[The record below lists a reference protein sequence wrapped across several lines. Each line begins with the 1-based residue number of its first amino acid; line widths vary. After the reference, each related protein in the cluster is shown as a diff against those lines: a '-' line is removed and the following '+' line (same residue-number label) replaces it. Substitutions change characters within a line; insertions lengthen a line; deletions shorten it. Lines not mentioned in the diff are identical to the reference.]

1 MKSTNE
7 NAQGILS
14 KARGYVARIAL
25 VIHCLEL
32 SLAASSPMWDTKISV
47 DATKT
52 ATAIILHFNQ
62 QKFIM
67 LGLNENPSDPQL
79 SNRMVR
85 LLTMTC
91 KNGSGKITP
100 SEVSQKHISERVGS
114 SYTQQLRQSKL
125 WRRQSNWDHG
135 RKCYT
140 QQSYHK
146 ALQEK
151 VVQ

>member
-1 MKSTNE
+1 M
-7 NAQGILS
+7 LHV
-14 KARGYVARIAL
+14 KA
-25 VIHCLEL
+25 
-32 SLAASSPMWDTKISV
+32 
-47 DATKT
+47 

-100 SEVSQKHISERVGS
+100 SEVSQKHISERVGG
-114 SYTQQLRQSKL
+114 SYPTA
-125 WRRQSNWDHG
+125 
-135 RKCYT
+135 
-140 QQSYHK
+140 K
-146 ALQEK
+146 AIEALEEAVELGYGTMDVLQPTI
-151 VVQ
+151 VP